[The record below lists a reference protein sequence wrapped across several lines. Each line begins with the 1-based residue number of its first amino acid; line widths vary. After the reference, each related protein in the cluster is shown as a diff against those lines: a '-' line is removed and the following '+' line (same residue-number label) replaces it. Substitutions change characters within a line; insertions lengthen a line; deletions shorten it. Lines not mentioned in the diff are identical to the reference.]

1 MSGDQGGAPVS
12 DHGAKPRQLPRDV
25 THFTGR
31 ERELGELDSLLD
43 AQRRTVVISAIAG
56 AAGVGKTSLAVHWA
70 HRVRDRFPDGQ
81 LYVNL
86 RGYDPGEPLTARD
99 VLGVFLRALDVPGD
113 RIADDVDAMAATYRS
128 VLSGLR
134 VLIVLDNAATA
145 DQVRP
150 LVPNE
155 PGCMVVV
162 TSRSALAGL
171 AARDGAHRIGLDLLG
186 AAEAYELVS
195 AVIGSGRAEREAEA
209 ALELTRHCGW
219 LPLAL
224 RIAAERVAWR
234 PHVTVGDVAREL
246 EAEHRR
252 LDVLA
257 ADDDEAATVR
267 AVFSWSYQALPEE
280 LARAFRLLSV
290 HPGPVFGLAVASV
303 LLEVP
308 SATARQ
314 RLDSLVAAH
323 LVAEVAADRF
333 QFHDL
338 LRIYAGER
346 ASLDEEPAAVEAA
359 TGRCYEWYLHTA
371 HAALYAFHPEHPQ
384 VPIAARPRDC
394 RPLEFGSGE
403 LARQWFAA
411 EQQNLLAVIQRAPE
425 ADQHTVG
432 WQLPNV
438 VDCYLAM
445 NRFRAEQILVHQLGL
460 AAAVR
465 AGDRVGEYWA
475 HNHLG
480 EAYQASRRYEEAV
493 DSHLRSLSIAADLE
507 DGFGQAAAL
516 NDLGNTYLAL
526 GRFAE
531 AVEHLRQALVQ
542 CRAIQHPR
550 NEGTAEVNLGAALL
564 GLDQTGDA
572 VEHALNGLT
581 IFRRIGAG
589 GSAGWALWTLG
600 RIRAREGDVEDAI
613 RCFREAVD
621 TYGEAAHH
629 YRGAEVLVELGVLF
643 EKSGRHAESREAWR
657 SAHRVFSELGSAMKE
672 DVEALLA
679 EGVQSS

>member
-1 MSGDQGGAPVS
+1 MSANGV
-12 DHGAKPRQLPRDV
+12 KPRQLPRDV

-43 AQRRTVVISAIAG
+43 ASRGAVVISAIAG
-56 AAGVGKTSLAVHWA
+56 PAGVGKTSLAVHWA
-70 HRVRDRFPDGQ
+70 HRVRARFPDGQ
-81 LYVNL
+81 LYANL
-86 RGYDPGEPLTARD
+86 RGHDPGEPLTARD
-99 VLGVFLRALDVPGD
+99 VLGAFLRALDVPGD

-128 VLSGLR
+128 VLAGLR

-150 LVPNE
+150 LVPSE
-155 PGCMVVV
+155 PGCMVLV

-171 AARDGAHRIGLDLLG
+171 AARDGAHRIGLDVLE

-195 AVIGSGRAEREAEA
+195 EVIGSGRVEREAEA
-209 ALELTRHCGW
+209 ALELTRHCGR

-224 RIAAERVAWR
+224 RIAAERVVRR

-257 ADDDEAATVR
+257 AGDDEAATVR

-290 HPGPVFGLAVASV
+290 HPGPVIGLAVAPV
-303 LLEVP
+303 LLEIPPV
-308 SATARQ
+308 TARQ
-314 RLDSLVAAH
+314 RMDSLVAAH
-323 LVAEVAADRF
+323 LVTEVAADRF

-346 ASLDEEPAAVEAA
+346 ASLDEEPTALEAA

-371 HAALYAFHPEHPQ
+371 HAALYAFYPEHPQ
-384 VPIAARPRDC
+384 VPIAARPRGC
-394 RPLEFGSGE
+394 RPLAFESGE
-403 LARQWFAA
+403 QARQWFAA
-411 EQQNLLAVIQRAPE
+411 ERQNLLAIIQRAPE
-425 ADQHTVG
+425 NNQDTVG
-432 WQLPNV
+432 WQLPNI

-445 NRFRAEQILVHQLGL
+445 NHFRAEQTLVHQLGL

-480 EAYQASRRYEEAV
+480 EAYQASGRYDEAV
-493 DSHLRSLSIAADLE
+493 DCHLRSLSIAAELE

-516 NDLGNTYLAL
+516 NDLGNAYLAL
-526 GRFAE
+526 GRFTE
-531 AVEHLRQALVQ
+531 AVERLRQALVQ
-542 CRAIQHPR
+542 CRSIEHPR
-550 NEGTAEVNLGAALL
+550 NEGTAEVNLGMALL
-564 GLDQTGDA
+564 GLGRAGDA
-572 VEHALNGLT
+572 VEHVLNGLT

-589 GSAGWALWTLG
+589 GSAGWALRTLG
-600 RIRAREGDVEDAI
+600 RIRAGEGDVDEAI
-613 RCFREAVD
+613 RCLRQAED
-621 TYGEAAHH
+621 TYGEAAHRH
-629 YRGAEVLVELGVLF
+629 RGAEVLVELGILL
-643 EKSGRHAESREAWR
+643 EKSGRHTEARQAWR
-657 SAHRVFSELGSAMKE
+657 SAHQVFSDLGSAMRE

-679 EGVQSS
+679 NGGQSS